1 MKKIL
6 KDTLILAI
14 ITIVS
19 GLLLGLVYM
28 ITKEPIAEQ
37 NEKTKLAAYNNVFDT
52 LDSYEEIEALDNAQK
67 AIKDAGYSAVV
78 LNEVVKAFDKDKKEL
93 GLIITVTDK
102 DGYGGDIKMTIGI
115 DVTGTITGLEIL
127 EINETAGLGMKAKDE
142 SFRKQYIGINA
153 DKVEYTKNGKTK
165 DNEIDAIS
173 SATVTTSA
181 VTDGV
186 NGSITAFKALGGA
199 GDE

>member
-28 ITKEPIAEQ
+28 ITKEPIAIQ
-37 NEKTKLAAYNNVFDT
+37 NEKTKLAAYNSVFAE
-52 LDSYEEIEALDNAQK
+52 LDSYEEIEELEEAQQ
-67 AIKDAGYSAVV
+67 AVKDAGYSAVI
-78 LNEVVKAFDKDKKEL
+78 LNEVVRAFDKDKKEL

-102 DGYGGDIKMTIGI
+102 DGYGGDIKMTVGI

-127 EINETAGLGMKAKDE
+127 EINETAGLGMKAKDA

>member
-14 ITIVS
+14 ITIIS
-19 GLLLGLVYM
+19 GLLLGLVYR

-52 LDSYEEIEALDNAQK
+52 LDSYEEIEELDNAQK
-67 AIKDAGYSAVV
+67 AIKDAGYSAVI

-173 SATVTTSA
+173 SATVTTAA

-186 NGSITAFKALGGA
+186 NGSIAVFKALGGA
-199 GDE
+199 EDE

>member
-28 ITKEPIAEQ
+28 ITKEPIAIQ
-37 NEKTKLAAYNNVFDT
+37 NEKTKLAAYNSVFAE
-52 LDSYEEIEALDNAQK
+52 LDSYEEIEELEEAQK
-67 AIKDAGYSAVV
+67 AVKNAGYSAVI
-78 LNEVVKAFDKDKKEL
+78 LNEVVRAFDKDKKEL

-102 DGYGGDIKMTIGI
+102 DGYGGDIKMTVGI

-127 EINETAGLGMKAKDE
+127 EINETAGLGMKAKDA

>member
-28 ITKEPIAEQ
+28 ITKEPIAIQ
-37 NEKTKLAAYNNVFDT
+37 NEKTKLAAYNSVFAE
-52 LDSYEEIEALDNAQK
+52 LDSYEEIEELEEAQK
-67 AIKDAGYSAVV
+67 AVKDAGYSAVI
-78 LNEVVKAFDKDKKEL
+78 LNEVVRAFDKDKKEL

-102 DGYGGDIKMTIGI
+102 DGYGGDIKMTVGI

-127 EINETAGLGMKAKDE
+127 EINETAGLGMKAKDA

-186 NGSITAFKALGGA
+186 NGSITAFKTLGGA

>member
-19 GLLLGLVYM
+19 GFLLGLVYM
-28 ITKEPIAEQ
+28 ITKEPIAIQ
-37 NEKTKLAAYNNVFDT
+37 NEKTKLAAYNSVFAE
-52 LDSYEEIEALDNAQK
+52 LDSYEEIEELEEAQK
-67 AIKDAGYSAVV
+67 AVKDAGYSAVI
-78 LNEVVKAFDKDKKEL
+78 LNEVVRAFDKDKKEL

-102 DGYGGDIKMTIGI
+102 DGYGGDIKMTVGI

-127 EINETAGLGMKAKDE
+127 EINETAGLGMKAKDA

>member
-28 ITKEPIAEQ
+28 ITKEPIAIQ
-37 NEKTKLAAYNNVFDT
+37 NEKTKLAAYNSVFAE
-52 LDSYEEIEALDNAQK
+52 LDSYEEIEELEEAQK
-67 AIKDAGYSAVV
+67 AVKDAGYSAVI
-78 LNEVVKAFDKDKKEL
+78 LNEVVRAFDKDKKEL

-102 DGYGGDIKMTIGI
+102 DGYGGDIKMTVGI

-127 EINETAGLGMKAKDE
+127 EINETAGLGMKAKDA

>member
-28 ITKEPIAEQ
+28 ITKEPIAIQ
-37 NEKTKLAAYNNVFDT
+37 NEKTKLAAYNSVFAE
-52 LDSYEEIEALDNAQK
+52 LDSYEEIEELEEAQK
-67 AIKDAGYSAVV
+67 AVKDAGYSAVI
-78 LNEVVKAFDKDKKEL
+78 LNEVVRAFDKDKKEL

-102 DGYGGDIKMTIGI
+102 DGYGGDIKMTVGI

-127 EINETAGLGMKAKDE
+127 EINETAGLGMKAKDA

-173 SATVTTSA
+173 SATVTTTA